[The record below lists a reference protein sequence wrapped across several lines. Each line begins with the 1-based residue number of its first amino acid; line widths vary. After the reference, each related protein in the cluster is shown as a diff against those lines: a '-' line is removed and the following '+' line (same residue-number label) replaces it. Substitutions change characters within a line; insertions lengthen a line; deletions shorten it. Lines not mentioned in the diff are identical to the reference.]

1 MRLLVKY
8 SGRRTVT
15 LLLAQ
20 RQNLYFCHRVL
31 ARRVAGAA
39 MAGNASRIPDRSP
52 SRKACTGPAACCLTG
67 TDYAWS
73 AVMQLDGC
81 RASRIV
87 STLAS
92 VRSRYD
98 HCNRRRRRMWPL
110 LGSIVR
116 EIEIKNDNK
125 CAILPRVPVASSPTA
140 TRDHHH
146 IWMTLAPLSNIWRS
160 GTDVQLRSILPVL
173 ADGAAT
179 PGDDDDDDVV
189 ADYRGWCCCHWNSV
203 GRAAVANT
211 ATCERKRLKNARFSV
226 ATGLSQILWQSICQ
240 FRLSNAIFTSHQ
252 RPVLFVW
259 YFAPT
264 CLTYLYIAAFLV

>member
-31 ARRVAGAA
+31 ARRVRAVAGAA

-52 SRKACTGPAACCLTG
+52 SRNACTGPAACCLTG
-67 TDYAWS
+67 TAYAWS

-92 VRSRYD
+92 VRSQYD
-98 HCNRRRRRMWPL
+98 HCNRRRRMWPL

-116 EIEIKNDNK
+116 ATETKNDNK
-125 CAILPRVPVASSPTA
+125 RDPAACTSSIIANGYQRSSPYLDDAGSTVEQLTEWYGRPAALDSPSACWRCSYVWRRRRRRWWCCRRLPRLV
-140 TRDHHH
+140 
-146 IWMTLAPLSNIWRS
+146 L
-160 GTDVQLRSILPVL
+160 LPMEFCWKS
-173 ADGAAT
+173 
-179 PGDDDDDDVV
+179 
-189 ADYRGWCCCHWNSV
+189 R
-203 GRAAVANT
+203 R
-211 ATCERKRLKNARFSV
+211 R
-226 ATGLSQILWQSICQ
+226 
-240 FRLSNAIFTSHQ
+240 
-252 RPVLFVW
+252 
-259 YFAPT
+259 
-264 CLTYLYIAAFLV
+264 